1 MCSPHGDGRP
11 PMISPQPLRLRARP
25 SARPARCSPPSHP
38 APPALDDASRRFLA
52 QPRDQGHTLSPPA
65 GPAAQQALSSAAGS
79 AASPTPP
86 SRITAQI
93 EQVSDEFHDE
103 DHVRPNIGQAVRGSG
118 RLPGSTRPSSP
129 IGCLRL
135 VRSPSAASFTSPP
148 AASPGQFGLRNK
160 MPYFF
165 TVLRDL
171 LGLQDA

>member
-1 MCSPHGDGRP
+1 MQP
-11 PMISPQPLRLRARP
+11 PLTPG
-25 SARPARCSPPSHP
+25 PPV
-38 APPALDDASRRFLA
+38 LDDASRRFLA

-103 DHVRPNIGQAVRGSG
+103 DHVRPNIGQAVRLWQASG
-118 RLPGSTRPSSP
+118 LDEAVFADRL
-129 IGCLRL
+129 LEA
-135 VRSPSAASFTSPP
+135 RSITKRRVVHKPASGES
-148 AASPGQFGLRNK
+148 GELGLRNK

-171 LGLQDA
+171 LGLADA